1 MDSIA
6 RCCWQ
11 INKCAQNFWKVQCE
25 EHGFGI
31 GQVPL
36 LSLLYRKENLSQEE
50 ISRYLCV
57 DKAATAKNVACL
69 LELGLIARSEDPT
82 DARIKRI
89 TLTVAGRALEPLLAR
104 IDGEWQGVL
113 TTGLTGEETIALES
127 LIAKARANAV
137 ASDSAVPGTGKR
149 EPKEKKHG

>member
-11 INKCAQNFWKVQCE
+11 INKCAQNFWKARCA

-36 LSLLYRKENLSQEE
+36 LTLLYRKEGLSQEE
-50 ISRYLCV
+50 ITRYLCV

-69 LELGLIARSEDPT
+69 LELGLIERTEDER

-89 TLTVAGRALEPLLAR
+89 SLTDSGRALEPLLAQ
-104 IDGEWQGVL
+104 IDGEWQRML
-113 TTGLTGEETIALES
+113 TAGMTDAEAEMLSA
-127 LIAKARANAV
+127 LIAKARTNAV
-137 ASDSAVPGTGKR
+137 GASER
-149 EPKEKKHG
+149 QEE

>member
-11 INKCAQNFWKVQCE
+11 INKCAQNFWKARFDE
-25 EHGFGI
+25 YGFGI

-36 LSLLYRKENLSQEE
+36 LTLLYRKENLSQEE

-69 LELGLIARSEDPT
+69 LELGLINRKEDPT

-89 TLTVAGRALEPLLAR
+89 TLTKEGKQLEPLLAR
-104 IDGEWQGVL
+104 VDEDWQRLL
-113 TTGLTGEETIALES
+113 TKGLTETEKTTLSE
-127 LIAKARANAV
+127 LIAKTRANAV
-137 ASDSAVPGTGKR
+137 TA
-149 EPKEKKHG
+149 EEKTHG

>member
-11 INKCAQNFWKVQCE
+11 INKCAQNFWKSRCAE
-25 EHGFGI
+25 YGFGI

-36 LSLLYRKENLSQEE
+36 LSLLYRKEGLSQEE

-69 LELGLIARSEDPT
+69 LELGLIARTEDT
-82 DARIKRI
+82 ADARIKRI
-89 TLTVAGRALEPLLAR
+89 SLTGEGKALEPFLAR
-104 IDGEWQGVL
+104 VDEDWQRVL
-113 TTGLTGEETIALES
+113 TAGLTKTEAETLAS

-137 ASDSAVPGTGKR
+137 GSN
-149 EPKEKKHG
+149 E